1 MQVGRN
7 RRRCLHGRRQ
17 PHVHGDLCGLCP
29 SRKQHEQ
36 KDDSLEL
43 GVEAG
48 NRGDGEGA
56 GVGKHDGGAQI
67 QAERTDMRNNQGL
80 HAGLLG
86 GRRHVVA
93 NEAPRART
101 RDLKEHELAQKG
113 RAVHKAGHGA
123 DEGREVRVEATTRCV
138 GMLTVILAH
147 IGNRIDHDKQAD
159 THKGGREQ
167 CAHAIEGE
175 SHDEGLPKRDQ
186 GDLRV
191 GHAGASEIRGEGDGA
206 DRRDG
211 GTQNA
216 EPLGVRTG
224 EQGDEHRG
232 HHRGRNSDQ
241 AEKGQTDCK

>member
-1 MQVGRN
+1 M
-7 RRRCLHGRRQ
+7 
-17 PHVHGDLCGLCP
+17 
-29 SRKQHEQ
+29 
-36 KDDSLEL
+36 
-43 GVEAG
+43 
-48 NRGDGEGA
+48 
-56 GVGKHDGGAQI
+56 GKHDSGTQV
-67 QAERTDMRNNQGL
+67 QAKRADMRDNEGL

-86 GRRHVVA
+86 GGRHVVA

-113 RAVHKAGHGA
+113 RAIHEAGHGT
-123 DEGREVRVEATTRCV
+123 DEGREIRVEATTRRI

-167 CAHAIEGE
+167 RAHAIESE

-191 GHAGASEIRGEGDGA
+191 GHAGAGEIRGEGDGA
-206 DRRDG
+206 GRRDG

-232 HHRGRNSDQ
+232 HHRGRDRDQ